1 MKKVLTYLTLVHFLI
16 YFYNIENLKIRE
28 MKDLKK
34 IVIVD
39 DDIDIITAV
48 ESILT
53 AKGYNVSSD
62 NDKKEGLE
70 LIIKEDPDLA
80 ILDVMMTTQFE
91 GFELA
96 ESIVK
101 NQTLKHIPI
110 IIQTSIEVLTTTKPS
125 VQAMAQQF
133 RQNPDYSDLRVI
145 LVKDLVT
152 GNAGVD
158 YLNEKNEA
166 VWFPVNAF
174 VKKPVNA
181 TVLIPEIEKLINK

>member
-1 MKKVLTYLTLVHFLI
+1 META
-16 YFYNIENLKIRE
+16 
-28 MKDLKK
+28 KK

-53 AKGYNVSSD
+53 AKGFKVLSA
-62 NDKKEGLE
+62 NDKKEGLA
-70 LIIKEDPDLA
+70 LIMKENPDLA
-80 ILDVMMTTQFE
+80 ILDVMMSTQFE

-96 ESIVK
+96 EELSK
-101 NQTLKHIPI
+101 NETLKHIPV
-110 IIQTSIEVLTTTKPS
+110 IIQTSIDVLTTTKPS

-145 LVKDLVT
+145 LVKDIVT
-152 GNAGVD
+152 GYAGVD
-158 YLNEKNEA
+158 YLNENNEG
-166 VWFPVNAF
+166 VWFPVDAF

-181 TVLIPEIEKLINK
+181 EVLIPEIERLTK

>member
-1 MKKVLTYLTLVHFLI
+1 MET
-16 YFYNIENLKIRE
+16 
-28 MKDLKK
+28 LKK

-53 AKGYNVSSD
+53 AKGFKVFSA
-62 NDKKEGLE
+62 NDKKEGLA
-70 LIIKEDPDLA
+70 LIMKENPDLA
-80 ILDVMMTTQFE
+80 ILDVMMSTQFE

-96 ESIVK
+96 EEMA
-101 NQTLKHIPI
+101 NNETLSHIPV
-110 IIQTSIEVLTTTKPS
+110 IIQTSIDVLTTTKPS

-133 RQNPDYSDLRVI
+133 RQNPEYTDLRVI
-145 LVKDLVT
+145 LVKDIVT

-158 YLNEKNEA
+158 YLNENNDA
-166 VWFPVNAF
+166 VWFPVSAF

-181 TVLIPEIEKLINK
+181 DVLIPEIERLIEK

>member
-1 MKKVLTYLTLVHFLI
+1 MEKV
-16 YFYNIENLKIRE
+16 
-28 MKDLKK
+28 KK

-39 DDIDIITAV
+39 DDIDIINVV

-53 AKGYNVSSD
+53 AKGYQVFAA

-70 LIIKEDPDLA
+70 LIRKEKPDLA
-80 ILDVMMTTQFE
+80 ILDVMMSTHFE

-96 ESIVK
+96 EEMVNDEALK
-101 NQTLKHIPI
+101 NIPV

-133 RQNPDYSDLRVI
+133 RQNPEYSDLRVI

-158 YLNEKNEA
+158 YLNEKNQTI
-166 VWFPVNAF
+166 WFPVNAF
-174 VKKPVNA
+174 VKKPVKA
-181 TVLIPEIEKLINK
+181 SVLLPEIEKLLNMAKS

>member
-1 MKKVLTYLTLVHFLI
+1 M
-16 YFYNIENLKIRE
+16 EN
-28 MKDLKK
+28 LKK

-39 DDIDIITAV
+39 DDIDVITV
-48 ESILT
+48 VGSILS
-53 AKGYNVSSD
+53 AKGYNVLSA
-62 NDKKEGLE
+62 NDKKEGLT
-70 LIIKEDPDLA
+70 LIIKENPDLV
-80 ILDVMMTTQFE
+80 ILDVIMTTQFE

-96 ESIVK
+96 DSLAH
-101 NQTLKHIPI
+101 NSTLSHIPV

-158 YLNEKNEA
+158 YLNENNEA
-166 VWFPVNAF
+166 IWFPVNAF
-174 VKKPVNA
+174 IKKPVA
-181 TVLIPEIEKLINK
+181 ASVLIPEIEKHLKNNN

>member
-1 MKKVLTYLTLVHFLI
+1 MEI
-16 YFYNIENLKIRE
+16 A
-28 MKDLKK
+28 KK

-39 DDIDIITAV
+39 DDIDIITVV

-53 AKGYNVSSD
+53 ANGYQVLSA

-70 LIIKEDPDLA
+70 LIKRQKPDLA
-80 ILDVMMTTQFE
+80 ILDVMMTTPFE

-96 ESIVK
+96 EEMANDEDLK
-101 NQTLKHIPI
+101 NIPV

-133 RQNPDYSDLRVI
+133 RQKPEYSDLRVI

-158 YLNEKNEA
+158 YLDNNNEA
-166 VWFPVNAF
+166 IWFPVGAF

-181 TVLIPEIEKLINK
+181 SVLIPEIEKLLNK

>member
-1 MKKVLTYLTLVHFLI
+1 MK
-16 YFYNIENLKIRE
+16 N
-28 MKDLKK
+28 LKK

-39 DDIDIITAV
+39 DDIDIIAVV

-53 AKGYNVSSD
+53 AKGYKVFSA

-70 LIIKEDPDLA
+70 LIIKENPDLA
-80 ILDVMMTTQFE
+80 IIDVMMTTQFE

-96 ESIVK
+96 EAIVK
-101 NQTLKHIPI
+101 NETLKHIPV

-152 GNAGVD
+152 GNSGVD
-158 YLNEKNEA
+158 YLNENNEA
-166 VWFPVNAF
+166 VWFPVNSF
-174 VKKPVNA
+174 VKKPVDA
-181 TVLIPEIEKLINK
+181 AILIPEIEKLIK

>member
-1 MKKVLTYLTLVHFLI
+1 MK
-16 YFYNIENLKIRE
+16 N
-28 MKDLKK
+28 LKK
-34 IVIVD
+34 IIIVD
-39 DDIDIITAV
+39 DDIDVITAV

-53 AKGYNVSSD
+53 AKGFKVFSA

-70 LIIKEDPDLA
+70 LIIKENPDLA

-158 YLNEKNEA
+158 YLNENNET

-181 TVLIPEIEKLINK
+181 SILIPEIEKLLNK